1 MMAPDS
7 TKRLLKRNIGRHER
21 RRTNLSNDM
30 GIKRLDHVCWA
41 VHRLDDVLPLLTK
54 LMGMTI
60 EGRFEN
66 PEVGFR
72 GVGLRVPGGTGH
84 FELLEP
90 YGENSYL
97 HKFLDEKGPG
107 LHHVTFEVEDA
118 DKAAEA
124 ITEFGIKPWG
134 GVNRSHGWVETF
146 IHPKDS
152 GGVLFQFYH
161 EDEEHEHAGPAGH
174 ELEPAKQV

>member
-1 MMAPDS
+1 MKMANP
-7 TKRLLKRNIGRHER
+7 I
-21 RRTNLSNDM
+21 

-41 VHRLDDVLPLLTK
+41 VHKLDDVLPLLTE
-54 LMGMTI
+54 LMGMTV

-84 FELLEP
+84 FEVLEP
-90 YGENSYL
+90 YDEKSYL
-97 HKFLDEKGPG
+97 YKFLNEKGPG

-118 DKAAEA
+118 DRAAAA
-124 ITEFGIKPWG
+124 ITGFGIKPWG

-146 IHPKDS
+146 IHPADS

-161 EDEEHEHAGPAGH
+161 EEEQHQGPEGPHPHEIEA
-174 ELEPAKQV
+174 V